1 MDLGFG
7 SVQKMFVLRDPQ
19 SLSMTSMRGTRYFR
33 KPSLGMAINPWDLA
47 KHGGFN
53 RRFLKLTKIILGR
66 WPEIK
71 IACLIFDYVN
81 K

>member
-1 MDLGFG
+1 
-7 SVQKMFVLRDPQ
+7 
-19 SLSMTSMRGTRYFR
+19 
-33 KPSLGMAINPWDLA
+33 MAINPWDLA